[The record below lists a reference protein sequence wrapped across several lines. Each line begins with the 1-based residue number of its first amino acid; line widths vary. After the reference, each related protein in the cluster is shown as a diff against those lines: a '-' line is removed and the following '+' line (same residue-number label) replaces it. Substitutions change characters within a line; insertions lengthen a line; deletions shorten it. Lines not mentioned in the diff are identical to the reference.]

1 MTSKQMYSAP
11 TAVWGIPVLF
21 HQRYWHEL
29 FKQPAKEKLL
39 QNL

>member
-1 MTSKQMYSAP
+1 MTYQQTYSAP
-11 TAVWGIPVLF
+11 TAVWGIPVFFLK
-21 HQRYWHEL
+21 RYWHKL